1 MCPECGSD
9 HISIEEF
16 DFGICSQTGYHDAG
30 ERFRCG
36 ACGATGDAD
45 ELCTT
50 PAVETFG
57 SFPAENAGAL
67 RDCTIP
73 PASREKRGSHHRLSH
88 RVIEGAAAAG
98 IEG

>member
-30 ERFRCG
+30 ERFHCG

-50 PAVETFG
+50 PGVETFG
-57 SFPAENAGAL
+57 PFPAKNSGAL
-67 RDCTIP
+67 RDGTISVP
-73 PASREKRGSHHRLSH
+73 SEEKRGG
-88 RVIEGAAAAG
+88 RVASAISM
-98 IEG
+98 